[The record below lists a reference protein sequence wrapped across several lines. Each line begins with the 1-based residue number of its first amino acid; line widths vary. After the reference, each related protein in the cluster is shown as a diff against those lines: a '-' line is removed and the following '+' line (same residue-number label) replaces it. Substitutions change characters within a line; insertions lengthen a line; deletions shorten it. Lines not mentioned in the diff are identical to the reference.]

1 MPSFV
6 GRLKVDY
13 STHLFVAAAFVCW
26 NFLLL
31 LSLKKW
37 KIVKGKRDGYNDR
50 ARRTPFLRA
59 EALFYIFTV
68 RGVNGCR
75 ISSLIYSHQVPLF
88 AGKSRIRSFY
98 DLNFQAECSESHVT
112 SQIYL
117 RLSFYLIVSSNYFE
131 FENGVITTLKRRS
144 ISSLIFTRF
153 YR

>member
-1 MPSFV
+1 MPSFL

-13 STHLFVAAAFVCW
+13 SPHLFVAAAFVCW
-26 NFLLL
+26 IFLLL

-75 ISSLIYSHQVPLF
+75 ISSLIYGHQVRLF
-88 AGKSRIRSFY
+88 AGKSRIR
-98 DLNFQAECSESHVT
+98 
-112 SQIYL
+112 
-117 RLSFYLIVSSNYFE
+117 
-131 FENGVITTLKRRS
+131 
-144 ISSLIFTRF
+144 RF
-153 YR
+153 YVLKFSS